1 MSRRRTE
8 GVLSCRCRRR
18 WRARFAARQGR
29 NSVGN
34 HRVACNG
41 WKPVSHGWGRVGP
54 RVAPAPLLLATR
66 SGSELS
72 RDARRD
78 RSMTAAGASASA
90 TDVQAAAP
98 ITKEAACGARPL
110 RARRAM
116 RTR

>member
-1 MSRRRTE
+1 MQAAVASTLRRPSSRYD
-8 GVLSCRCRRR
+8 C
-18 WRARFAARQGR
+18 WQPP
-29 NSVGN
+29 
-34 HRVACNG
+34 RVFLHWMKGEC
-41 WKPVSHGWGRVGP
+41 RVGP

-78 RSMTAAGASASA
+78 RCAATAGASASA
-90 TDVQAAAP
+90 ADVQAAAP
-98 ITKEAACGARPL
+98 IMKEAACGARPL